1 MAIVK
6 RHHACAVS
14 NAYIYMYDMLWILLA
29 TYSLWVPKQ
38 CRIVWATCMSIW
50 VPLHPLCPPIKH
62 LAKER
67 VKSRVIYHTHIFLS
81 MGGEVEHLLS
91 SILKVEHL
99 LTLSSQ
105 LYILG
110 RCYSGKDSSSIL
122 FSIQRIQK
130 KMHIM
135 STCLALA
142 LMCYIY
148 CFLLG
153 EHLQISD
160 LPWVGIIF
168 CIPWDLPPE

>member
-1 MAIVK
+1 MPGVL
-6 RHHACAVS
+6 H
-14 NAYIYMYDMLWILLA
+14 IY
-29 TYSLWVPKQ
+29 
-38 CRIVWATCMSIW
+38 TCMTCFGYYQHILT
-50 VPLHPLCPPIKH
+50 VGIQAMQKCVVNMHEH
-62 LAKER
+62 LDPSVFPVSSQQTPSKRKRR
-67 VKSRVIYHTHIFLS
+67 VKSRVIYHIHIFLS
-81 MGGEVEHLLS
+81 MGGGRQNISYS
-91 SILKVEHL
+91 SILKIQHP

-122 FSIQRIQK
+122 FSIRRVQK

-135 STCLALA
+135 SMCLALA

-160 LPWVGIIF
+160 SPWVGIIF
-168 CIPWDLPPE
+168 YILWDLPSE